1 MIGLAI
7 DYCRKRD
14 ERGRIEE
21 NRGEVD

>member
-14 ERGRIEE
+14 ER
-21 NRGEVD
+21 EVGLRKTVVR